1 MDNKEGNAERMFK
14 NFGKKADEF
23 VEELQEASE
32 RLQKE
37 FQEKYEEL
45 KDSAEK
51 IRREAKDSDRWKE
64 VENSLKKAGQELGKA
79 FKNAFK

>member
-14 NFGKKADEF
+14 NLGKKADEF

-37 FQEKYEEL
+37 FHEKYEEL
-45 KDSAEK
+45 KVSAEK
-51 IRREAKDSDRWKE
+51 LRNESKDPERWKE
-64 VENSLKKAGQELGKA
+64 VENSLKKAGEELGKA